1 MPLFGFNFHF
11 GYKQIALQI
20 ATKKGTVQ
28 LAAPSNSSIAT
39 LPAKPEADGSA
50 APAAPNAPTADAG
63 QPADAV
69 ARQLTPPVTLPTAP
83 ATLPY
88 SHGSSASVL
97 HPLPSEP
104 LTSNATLGAAT
115 PSLGAWSPHQHRQPA
130 SAAAAMSVPST
141 GALPT
146 SAAVARR
153 QVEPLRTDVKPSES
167 GIWADLAA
175 ELRSAPISLPELA
188 DPSSSLL
195 PGATTAATAAAATA
209 AAATAAANC
218 AFSPA
223 DSGNMST
230 VLAKNAKK
238 PQLSRT
244 HSKLIQAAAEGQANT
259 VQGSGEQADVQ
270 QEAGKF
276 TEADD
281 TLQAGPSA
289 KPVKGRRAAGKRATA
304 QAGAV
309 PQPQPAS
316 RAAVRSPRRAKKGS
330 AEAGADADA
339 DTAGD
344 AQDAV
349 ASAEESKAAKAQK
362 PARAPAE
369 KAKRGNFR
377 GTGALGLSRRLST
390 QILTPHEVNVL
401 ARLPLPPALQ
411 RLDQQLFPALNAM
424 YGFLLREHIQV

>member
-1 MPLFGFNFHF
+1 MPPFGLNICF

-28 LAAPSNSSIAT
+28 LAAPSNSGSAT
-39 LPAKPEADGSA
+39 LPAKAETDGSITHA
-50 APAAPNAPTADAG
+50 APSAPTAAG
-63 QPADAV
+63 QPADAA
-69 ARQLTPPVTLPTAP
+69 ARQLTPPVILPTAP

-88 SHGSSASVL
+88 SRGSNASVL

-104 LTSNATLGAAT
+104 LTGNATLGAAT

-130 SAAAAMSVPST
+130 SAATAMSVPRA
-141 GALPT
+141 GVLPN
-146 SAAVARR
+146 SAAVALR
-153 QVEPLRTDVKPSES
+153 QVEPLHTDVKPSES
-167 GIWADLAA
+167 GVWADLAA

-195 PGATTAATAAAATA
+195 PGATTTATA

-218 AFSPA
+218 AFSPT
-223 DSGNMST
+223 DSDNMST
-230 VLAKNAKK
+230 VAPKNAKK
-238 PQLSRT
+238 AQPSRT
-244 HSKLIQAAAEGQANT
+244 RRKLIQAPAGGQADT
-259 VQGSGEQADVQ
+259 MQGSGEQADVQ
-270 QEAGKF
+270 QEVGKS

-281 TLQAGPSA
+281 TLQARPSA

-304 QAGAV
+304 QAGAA
-309 PQPQPAS
+309 PQLQPAS
-316 RAAVRSPRRAKKGS
+316 GAAVRSPRRARNAS
-330 AEAGADADA
+330 AEAGANADA
-339 DTAGD
+339 AAAAGESEG
-344 AQDAV
+344 AV
-349 ASAEESKAAKAQK
+349 APAEESKAAKAQK

-424 YGFLLREHIQV
+424 YGFLLRVHIQV